1 MSNINENHFTL
12 RDNYDFYRD
21 MNAIRYLRDVGK
33 YFRMGP
39 LLGKEIV
46 ANRLNTDE
54 GISYA
59 EFSYSI
65 IQAYDFYRLY

>member
-1 MSNINENHFTL
+1 
-12 RDNYDFYRD
+12 

-46 ANRLNTDE
+46 ANRLKSDE